1 MLRRIEEFEEL
12 GYKVVDRVK
21 QAISSKD
28 ELDVLWNEGKLR
40 VSVNGKEVIE
50 LVNQGSMLH
59 DKVYV
64 WFEGLLV
71 TKLDYYSSLQAYPE
85 HMVMNLLQI
94 WELNRIRCND
104 MRQGGLE

>member
-1 MLRRIEEFEEL
+1 MLRRIEEFETL
-12 GYKVVDRVK
+12 GIKVVDRVK

-50 LVNQGSMLH
+50 LVNQGSILQ
-59 DKVYV
+59 DKVYI
-64 WFEGLLV
+64 WLEGLLV
-71 TKLDYYSSLQAYPE
+71 TKLDYYGSLGEYPE

-104 MRQGGLE
+104 MRQGGLK